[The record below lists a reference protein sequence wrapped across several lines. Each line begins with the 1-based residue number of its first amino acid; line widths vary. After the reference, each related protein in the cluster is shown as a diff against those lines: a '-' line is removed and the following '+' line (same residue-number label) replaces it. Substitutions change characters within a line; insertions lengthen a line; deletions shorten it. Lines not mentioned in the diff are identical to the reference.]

1 MTFENASL
9 FCCVNP
15 GELPVLMESIQCRIE
30 LATTHGKKPKVYAL
44 HLDGTRFAELPCSL
58 ENGRLILALDTSKLK
73 NGTPFF
79 EIVY

>member
-1 MTFENASL
+1 MTFENATM

-15 GELPVLMESIQCRIE
+15 GDLPVLMESIQCRIE
-30 LATTHGKKPKVYAL
+30 LATAHRKKPAVYAL
-44 HLDGTRFAELPCSL
+44 HLDGTRYAEIPCSL
-58 ENGRLILALDTSKLK
+58 NSGKLILELDTSKLK